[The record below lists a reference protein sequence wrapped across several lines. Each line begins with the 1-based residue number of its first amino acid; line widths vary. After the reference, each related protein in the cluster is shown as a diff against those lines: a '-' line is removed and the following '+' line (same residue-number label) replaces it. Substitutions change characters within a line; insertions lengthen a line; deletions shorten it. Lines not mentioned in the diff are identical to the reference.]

1 MSDPKEIKIITPK
14 DFSYTPNLFQHA
26 EFEIDVDA
34 GQWAQLCKLAHDRQ
48 VKVGLLLGC
57 IIERALLNLNYL
69 DPSASNGQVSRVSVK
84 LKDIR
89 NATPDVFAFGTN
101 EILSGPVAE
110 DSDDDEDL
118 DGGVL

>member
-34 GQWAQLCKLAHDRQ
+34 AQWAQLCKLAHDRH

-57 IIERALLNLNYL
+57 IIERTLLNLNYL
-69 DPSASNGQVSRVSVK
+69 DPSAHNGQVSRVSVK

-89 NATPDVFAFGTN
+89 NATPDIFNFGTN
-101 EILSGPVAE
+101 EILAAPSENE
-110 DSDDDEDL
+110 DDLDDL
-118 DGGVL
+118 DGGLL